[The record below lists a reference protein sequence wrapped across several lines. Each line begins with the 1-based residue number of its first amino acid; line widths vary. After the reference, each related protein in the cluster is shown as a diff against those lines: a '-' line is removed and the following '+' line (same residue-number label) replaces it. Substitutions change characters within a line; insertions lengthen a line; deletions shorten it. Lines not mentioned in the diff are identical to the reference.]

1 MLGSFLAQALHIA
14 QMQIIEKEPLSEYSI
29 TPLDSNPLWGIWA
42 PLAIAGC
49 VLVLFAPVL
58 LRLVG
63 QWWSDPDYSHG
74 FFVPFFS
81 AYLIWRRRESL
92 AKLNVKPTWWGML
105 LVLGSIGLFFLGSLG
120 AELFLA

>member
-1 MLGSFLAQALHIA
+1 
-14 QMQIIEKEPLSEYSI
+14 MQIIEKDALSEYAI
-29 TPLDSNPLWGIWA
+29 TAVDSNPRWGIWA

-49 VLVLFAPVL
+49 VLVLSAPVL

-81 AYLIWRRRESL
+81 AYLIWSRRGSL
-92 AKLNVKPTWWGML
+92 AKLNQKATCWPIFL
-105 LVLGSIGLFFLGSLG
+105 LPGAVGSHFLGSL
-120 AELFLA
+120 AAQLF